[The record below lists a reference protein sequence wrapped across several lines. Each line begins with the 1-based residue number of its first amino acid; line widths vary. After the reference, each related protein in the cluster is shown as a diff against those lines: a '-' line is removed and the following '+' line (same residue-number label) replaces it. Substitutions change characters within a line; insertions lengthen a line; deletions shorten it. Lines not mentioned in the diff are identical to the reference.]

1 MARDM
6 ARISHLAHELPLCAL
21 VVAATLAA
29 VPIRAEDAVVAEHAA
44 ALDNPLAAHAL
55 EDFAA
60 TRDRPLFTPSRRPFV
75 APPVARAEAPP
86 PPPPPPPEL
95 TFFGTLVDAEGASAI
110 VRGGPSEKPVHVHV
124 GDMVGGWKI
133 AMIDDR
139 QIVLSRDDRS
149 ITFTMFDS
157 AQSPKHTA
165 SVNRLPPV
173 LEVNAAGVLRAHRV
187 VKPHQ

>member
-1 MARDM
+1 MARVTH
-6 ARISHLAHELPLCAL
+6 RFPICAL
-21 VVAATLAA
+21 VVAAMLSAAPVRADDAA
-29 VPIRAEDAVVAEHAA
+29 VSAEHGT
-44 ALDNPLAAHAL
+44 ALDNPLAARPL
-55 EDFAA
+55 DDFAA

-75 APPVARAEAPP
+75 APAVARAEAPP

-95 TFFGTLVDAEGASAI
+95 TFFGTLVDADGASAI

-133 AMIDDR
+133 AKIDDR
-139 QIVLSRDDRS
+139 QIVLSRDERA